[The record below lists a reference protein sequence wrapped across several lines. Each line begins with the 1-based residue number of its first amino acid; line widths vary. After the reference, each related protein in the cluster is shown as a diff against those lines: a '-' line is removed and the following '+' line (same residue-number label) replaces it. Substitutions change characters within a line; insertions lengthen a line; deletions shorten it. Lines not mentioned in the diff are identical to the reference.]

1 MMILEPKPLNQEE
14 IKQDNELKAKIR
26 QLRHVDKSLDENK
39 GTCTEPTS
47 DSNVYSNSTE
57 VESVHRAQEAA
68 IRSPKILNSPN
79 KSESQSKVIETARV
93 RQLIT
98 QKVLL

>member
-1 MMILEPKPLNQEE
+1 MILEPSPLNQEE

-39 GTCTEPTS
+39 GICTEPTS

-57 VESVHRAQEAA
+57 VESIHRAQEA

-79 KSESQSKVIETARV
+79 KSENQSKMIETARV

-98 QKVLL
+98 QKVL